1 MTETKNQSGI
11 RVLVVDDE
19 KSIRRFLSLSLT
31 SCGYLVSEAING
43 KEAIESIS
51 LFRPDVVVLDLG
63 LPDIDGIKVIEEIR
77 KQNQV
82 PIIIL
87 SVRDS
92 QEDKIKAL
100 DKGADDYLT
109 KPFGIEELY
118 SRLKAVLRRTLRIE
132 DEPVFKSG
140 KLVVDLNKR
149 IVKVGSKEID
159 LTPTEYD
166 ILKLLIL
173 NAGKVLT
180 HRKLIK
186 QVWGKD
192 PDEYEGMEHLLRVT
206 ISNLRSKIEPDP
218 SRPEF
223 IITEP
228 AVGYR
233 LQSS

>member
-1 MTETKNQSGI
+1 MPQTKTQNTI
-11 RVLVVDDE
+11 RALIVDDE
-19 KSIRRFLSLSLT
+19 KSIRKFLSVSLS
-31 SCGYLVSEAING
+31 SRGYTVSEAVNG
-43 KEAIESIS
+43 KQAIEAIS
-51 LFRPDVVVLDLG
+51 LFRPDFVILDLG
-63 LPDIDGIKVIEEIR
+63 LPDMDGNKVLEEIR
-77 KQNQV
+77 NHSNV

-87 SVRDS
+87 SVRDR

-140 KLVVDLNKR
+140 KLYVDLAKR
-149 IVKVGSKEID
+149 TVKICARNIE

-166 ILKLLIL
+166 ILKLMVM
-173 NAGKVLT
+173 NAGRVMT
-180 HRKLIK
+180 HRQLIK
-186 QVWGKD
+186 QVWNKN
-192 PDEYEGMEHLLRVT
+192 PDEYMDHLLRVT
-206 ISNLRSKIEPDP
+206 ISNLRSKIEPD
-218 SRPEF
+218 SSKPEF

-233 LQSS
+233 LQNE

>member
-1 MTETKNQSGI
+1 MIENKKENGI
-11 RVLVVDDE
+11 RVLIVDDE
-19 KSIRRFLSLSLT
+19 KSIRKFLSLSLA
-31 SCGYLVSEAING
+31 SCGYLISEAING
-43 KEAIESIS
+43 REAIEAIS

-63 LPDIDGIKVIEEIR
+63 LPDIDGIKVIEEVR

-140 KLVVDLNKR
+140 KLVVDLAKR
-149 IVKVGSKEID
+149 IVKVGSKEVD
-159 LTPTEYD
+159 LSPTEYD

-173 NAGKVLT
+173 NAGKVIT
-180 HRKLIK
+180 QRKLIK
-186 QVWGKD
+186 QVWNKN
-192 PDEYEGMEHLLRVT
+192 PDEYEGTEHLLRVT
-206 ISNLRSKIEPDP
+206 ISNLRSKIEIDP

-228 AVGYR
+228 AIGYR
-233 LQSS
+233 LKNI